1 MSTTFKLTSGRGL
14 TRRVQFP
21 IPPSWPE
28 LAARIND
35 LFHIPVEHLA
45 ATYRDPDGDEI
56 TLSSDQELQEF
67 YASASSGPF
76 KFAVFDLSSSDVPEK
91 SLPDTPRSELRNTF
105 GIDEGLAFDIDPE
118 DGWQRLSMP
127 PLSGVYVATRPEES
141 HAFIQVVD
149 SEAASLNDDNV
160 SLSDDT
166 TTDFGRPLD
175 KGKARAVDLS
185 REPSVVDD
193 TTATAPSRN
202 TATPVAPEPV
212 PAAVEEPVVETAA
225 EDPTD
230 PPSPQS
236 TFLRLLFPMIEGFR
250 KIIENTTNGN
260 YWDAHRTAVSQAA
273 GEFMQSTGEATEDF
287 RRRAEEEAGRRV
299 AEALGGML
307 RTFSGVLS
315 TTTGTAE
322 STAGAPTEDT
332 EQPWRTSTPTTEPL
346 NSTSFW
352 YAPPMFGMR
361 GRGRGGRGRSWGS
374 HHHYGPSAGP
384 FGLHM
389 PPPGPPP
396 PGAPPFMAP
405 FGRWGP
411 GHPPP
416 PPPPPG
422 APSGP
427 FPPPPGPPPLPDLHL
442 PQSSL
447 WRRLTSQRS
456 NHPRRNSAL
465 KSRRLKR
472 LTSGR
477 RSGTAPN
484 AMNVVRRA
492 TLDWR
497 PRPGANAEA
506 TIAQPGDKGVAPE
519 PISEPVLVSTG
530 NAKTGY
536 PPLEM
541 YSVPHRHNTFNG
553 HPSRRRVPESASE
566 RTILRITRRLAAM
579 GITENAHPTLPR
591 KIKEQLPEGAVS
603 EETEHNIVSAL
614 VEELVFLSP
623 RPVASGSGANGNG
636 DVPGAWL

>member
-193 TTATAPSRN
+193 VASIRSRNEPVVFETTATAPSRN

-230 PPSPQS
+230 PPLPTIDVPPASLPNDVAA
-236 TFLRLLFPMIEGFR
+236 LLNAFTNAFATHPELSEGFR

-416 PPPPPG
+416 PPP
-422 APSGP
+422 
-427 FPPPPGPPPLPDLHL
+427 
-442 PQSSL
+442 
-447 WRRLTSQRS
+447 
-456 NHPRRNSAL
+456 SA
-465 KSRRLKR
+465 
-472 LTSGR
+472 R
-477 RSGTAPN
+477 RS
-484 AMNVVRRA
+484 
-492 TLDWR
+492 
-497 PRPGANAEA
+497 
-506 TIAQPGDKGVAPE
+506 
-519 PISEPVLVSTG
+519 
-530 NAKTGY
+530 
-536 PPLEM
+536 
-541 YSVPHRHNTFNG
+541 
-553 HPSRRRVPESASE
+553 
-566 RTILRITRRLAAM
+566 
-579 GITENAHPTLPR
+579 
-591 KIKEQLPEGAVS
+591 
-603 EETEHNIVSAL
+603 
-614 VEELVFLSP
+614 
-623 RPVASGSGANGNG
+623 
-636 DVPGAWL
+636 